1 MGAEGQNRKCLEARL
16 DLRKESVI
24 IRQLETAP
32 QLAKKGLI
40 RVLKVQITDNEP
52 LEKALKKLKKKI
64 EREGILKVL
73 KARKHYEKPSE
84 KRRRKQRTS
93 KKRKF

>member
-1 MGAEGQNRKCLEARL
+1 M
-16 DLRKESVI
+16 
-24 IRQLETAP
+24 
-32 QLAKKGLI
+32 
-40 RVLKVQITDNEP
+40 LKVQITDNEP

>member
-1 MGAEGQNRKCLEARL
+1 M
-16 DLRKESVI
+16 
-24 IRQLETAP
+24 
-32 QLAKKGLI
+32 
-40 RVLKVQITDNEP
+40 LKVQITDNEP

-84 KRRRKQRTS
+84 KRRRKERTS